1 MSRFPG
7 QMTNVYR
14 PFNPPM
20 QGPKPAPIGGFGS
33 PGNAPAWRP
42 TPPPG
47 MSEGKYPF
55 SDFKNIW
62 GGQEEEEERQLSP
75 RERVAEQLKRFRRN
89 RGGNVIKKWREG
101 GGRGG
106 WGGRPQPGP
115 GGGESDGGFRG
126 NPNIGGGWWVGRRG
140 DSPERYK
147 WKQGQNVLNPLG
159 REDAPVGTIFPW
171 PVDDYITHNQSMR
184 GGPLGGMAT
193 MRSQASP
200 GGMPQ
205 QMGAPMGFGG
215 VPGGGMPPI
224 GGGGVPSMMTS
235 RAGGGTTR
243 GQGGGGDLGGLF
255 GNLGGGGFDLG
266 GLLGNLG
273 GGGGS
278 LSDFISSL
286 GGGGGGTGGGRNVFE
301 MAPTWYRDIKGSA
314 VGPGWRGTSPE
325 DAVSQNQYKQYM
337 RDAAWNEQKFGR
349 QGFVNPNQQGMPGA
363 IAPDWYVHSPDTQV
377 GQVSAGWWHNPFG
390 TGSPD
395 AAAKTNQL
403 LQEQR
408 MRDWQ
413 GSNRQA
419 PSIEQ
424 IEHAR
429 PWTTRHIPYP
439 DQGPMNFGLGGG
451 GPDLKGL
458 IGGIFGKEGGGGG
471 GRPDELFGFTGGGI
485 PNPLGTVADQ
495 GYFGSS
501 FGSGGLPET
510 NIKSGPAPQWAIN
523 QAGKNILRTP
533 GVANDPIASAA
544 MAASGAEAANQFTRD
559 FAQRNAQFGLTRD
572 AAVANQGLAL
582 ANYMLG
588 RKGADLGQSASERQ
602 MILRLLSQLG
612 LLG

>member
-1 MSRFPG
+1 MSRFPS

-20 QGPKPAPIGGFGS
+20 QRPKPAPIGGFGS

-89 RGGNVIKKWREG
+89 RGSIR
-101 GGRGG
+101 
-106 WGGRPQPGP
+106 PGP

-126 NPNIGGGWWVGRRG
+126 NPNIGGGWWVKRRG

-193 MRSQASP
+193 MGSQGGGQFLPYSTNMGSQASP
-200 GGMPQ
+200 
-205 QMGAPMGFGG
+205 
-215 VPGGGMPPI
+215 
-224 GGGGVPSMMTS
+224 GGVPSMMTS
-235 RAGGGTTR
+235 RAGGGTTKR
-243 GQGGGGDLGGLF
+243 QGGGGDLGGLF
-255 GNLGGGGFDLG
+255 GGGGGGGFDLDDFLSDLG
-266 GLLGNLG
+266 GLG
-273 GGGGS
+273 GGGGY
-278 LSDFISSL
+278 
-286 GGGGGGTGGGRNVFE
+286 GGGGTGGGKPLFE

-325 DAVSQNQYKQYM
+325 DAVSQNQYKQYL
-337 RDAAWNEQKFGR
+337 RDAAWNQQKFGR
-349 QGFVNPNQQGMPGA
+349 GGFYNPNQQGMPGA
-363 IAPDWYVHSPDTQV
+363 IAPDWYVHSPDTQL
-377 GQVSAGWWHNPFG
+377 GTVSPGWWNNPFG

-395 AAAKTNQL
+395 KAAKTNQF

-413 GSNRQA
+413 GSNRQD
-419 PSIEQ
+419 PSIAQ

-439 DQGPMNFGLGGG
+439 DQGPRNFVNIGG
-451 GPDLKGL
+451 GPDIKGL
-458 IGGIFGKEGGGGG
+458 IGSIFGKGGGDGGGGG
-471 GRPDELFGFTGGGI
+471 FPDELFGFTGGGI

-495 GYFGSS
+495 GGFGPD
-501 FGSGGLPET
+501 FGSGGLPQT
-510 NIKSGPAPQWAIN
+510 NIESGSAPQWAIN

-533 GVANDPIASAA
+533 GIANDPIASAA

-559 FAQRNAQFGLTRD
+559 FSQKNAQFGLARD
-572 AAVANQGLAL
+572 TAVANQGLAL

-588 RKGADLGQSASERQ
+588 RKGADVGQSTNERQ
-602 MILRLLSQLG
+602 LILGLLRQLG

>member
-62 GGQEEEEERQLSP
+62 GGQEEEEEEPTRGR
-75 RERVAEQLKRFRRN
+75 RELPDWYV
-89 RGGNVIKKWREG
+89 GG
-101 GGRGG
+101 
-106 WGGRPQPGP
+106 GP

-126 NPNIGGGWWVGRRG
+126 NPNIGGGWWVKRRG

-159 REDAPVGTIFPW
+159 REDAPFGTIFPR
-171 PVDDYITHNQSMR
+171 PVDYYITHNQSMR

-193 MRSQASP
+193 MGSQASP
-200 GGMPQ
+200 
-205 QMGAPMGFGG
+205 
-215 VPGGGMPPI
+215 
-224 GGGGVPSMMTS
+224 GGVPSMMTS

-286 GGGGGGTGGGRNVFE
+286 GGGGGGTGGGKPLFE

-314 VGPGWRGTSPE
+314 VEPGWGHGGTFPE
-325 DAVSQNQYKQYM
+325 DAVSQNQYQQYM

-377 GQVSAGWWHNPFG
+377 GTVSPGWWNNPFG
-390 TGSPD
+390 TGSPE

-439 DQGPMNFGLGGG
+439 DQGPVDFGLGGG

-471 GRPDELFGFTGGGI
+471 GFPDELFGFTGGGI

>member
-1 MSRFPG
+1 MSRFPSQLGSAPSWYGRPG
-7 QMTNVYR
+7 QGGAMPQHMLPGPGGFPDPV
-14 PFNPPM
+14 PVDGKPWPPVP
-20 QGPKPAPIGGFGS
+20 GPWRPKPAPIGGFGS

-62 GGQEEEEERQLSP
+62 GGQEEEEEEPTRGR
-75 RERVAEQLKRFRRN
+75 RELPDWYV
-89 RGGNVIKKWREG
+89 G
-101 GGRGG
+101 GGRRELPE
-106 WGGRPQPGP
+106 WLV
-115 GGGESDGGFRG
+115 GGGQGG
-126 NPNIGGGWWVGRRG
+126 GGGW
-140 DSPERYK
+140 SPR
-147 WKQGQNVLNPLG
+147 PL
-159 REDAPVGTIFPW
+159 PVEE
-171 PVDDYITHNQSMR
+171 YITRNQSMR

-215 VPGGGMPPI
+215 VPGGG
-224 GGGGVPSMMTS
+224 GGPSMMTS
-235 RAGGGTTR
+235 RASSGSTR
-243 GQGGGGDLGGLF
+243 GQGGGGDLGDLLGSF
-255 GNLGGGGFDLG
+255 GGGAGSSGFDLDKLFDTIGDIRKKNRPPAPYG
-266 GLLGNLG
+266 GHLTQGPYWE
-273 GGGGS
+273 
-278 LSDFISSL
+278 
-286 GGGGGGTGGGRNVFE
+286 T
-301 MAPTWYRDIKGSA
+301 APNWYRGSGGNV
-314 VGPGWRGTSPE
+314 VGPGWGHGGKGPE
-325 DAVSQNQYKQYM
+325 AAVHQNQYQQWLM
-337 RDAAWNEQKFGR
+337 DNAWNREKYGM
-349 QGFVNPNQQGMPGA
+349 GVASNPNARGVPGA

-413 GSNRQA
+413 GRNRQD
-419 PSIEQ
+419 PSIAQ

-523 QAGKNILRTP
+523 QSGKNILRTP
-533 GVANDPIASAA
+533 GIADDPTASAA
-544 MAASGAEAANQFTRD
+544 MAASGAQAANQFTRD
-559 FAQRNAQFGLTRD
+559 FSQQNAQFGLTRD
-572 AAVANQGLAL
+572 TAVANQGLAL
-582 ANYMLG
+582 AKYMLE
-588 RKGADLGQSASERQ
+588 RKGADQAITTGERQ
-602 MILRLLSQLG
+602 AILGLIQQLG